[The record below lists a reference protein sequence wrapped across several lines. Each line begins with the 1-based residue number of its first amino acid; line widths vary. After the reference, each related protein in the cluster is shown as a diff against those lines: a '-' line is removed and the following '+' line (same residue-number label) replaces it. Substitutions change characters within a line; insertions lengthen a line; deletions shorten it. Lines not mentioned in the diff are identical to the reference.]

1 MVRKGVDMRQH
12 QDKHHADEL
21 KVHADEQERRK
32 RDREK
37 GYSPGRKKKNKPGP
51 ESPATDHDKSAS
63 SSATKGSGLVG
74 WLNPTTPKNQGV
86 GTSDKTRQKGHSN
99 PTKQANITNSF
110 AADSRTQQS
119 KPFFEVADGLAR
131 TITSLS
137 SNLSMHIKLWTT
149 DAISRMDDHVAAH
162 QVGLQKVLESIR
174 QSTEELQNVQRVYQ
188 KSGAGSIDA
197 EWVAVKPGKKAIC
210 IWCTSYFMEYP
221 DNNKR
226 SWKSPWLDVN
236 DGYSIAAER
245 SRITQAISVQQALDI
260 LWVLLFTD

>member
-1 MVRKGVDMRQH
+1 MPQKKVKCPYCPKMVRKGVDMRQH

-149 DAISRMDDHVAAH
+149 DAISRMDDASGGASGGGDSEDEVPLAVLAA
-162 QVGLQKVLESIR
+162 R
-174 QSTEELQNVQRVYQ
+174 QREKKRAEERRLRLSVSAAST
-188 KSGAGSIDA
+188 
-197 EWVAVKPGKKAIC
+197 
-210 IWCTSYFMEYP
+210 
-221 DNNKR
+221 
-226 SWKSPWLDVN
+226 
-236 DGYSIAAER
+236 
-245 SRITQAISVQQALDI
+245 
-260 LWVLLFTD
+260 

>member
-1 MVRKGVDMRQH
+1 MPQKKVKCPYCPKMVRKGVDMRQH

-162 QVGLQKVLESIR
+162 QVEVVIPKTKFHW
-174 QSTEELQNVQRVYQ
+174 QSWPRGSEKRREQ
-188 KSGAGSIDA
+188 KSGACG
-197 EWVAVKPGKKAIC
+197 C
-210 IWCTSYFMEYP
+210 LY
-221 DNNKR
+221 
-226 SWKSPWLDVN
+226 L
-236 DGYSIAAER
+236 
-245 SRITQAISVQQALDI
+245 QQALDI
-260 LWVLLFTD
+260 LWVLLFTLYTTAPPG